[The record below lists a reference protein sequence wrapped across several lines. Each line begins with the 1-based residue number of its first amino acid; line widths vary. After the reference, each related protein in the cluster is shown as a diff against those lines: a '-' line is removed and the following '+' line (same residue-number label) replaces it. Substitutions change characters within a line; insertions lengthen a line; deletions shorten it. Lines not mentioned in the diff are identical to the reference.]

1 VIEQVRDE
9 LRTAL
14 AAHGLDGQFGA
25 VLDAVADGVTVQ
37 DRSGRVVYANAAAV
51 RLIGFT
57 SSDEL
62 LAAAPG
68 EILTRFELFDEAGNR
83 LPVSALPGRRALEG
97 VGKPEATVGFR
108 VVATGQERW
117 ATVRATP
124 MHAPDGTVRF
134 AINTFHDI
142 TDRVRMEVALRA
154 SEARYRQ
161 LVEAMP
167 QIAWMTDQTGAIV
180 LVNRRWTEY
189 TGQERS
195 TGQTLEIDLWVH
207 PDDRGALAEGWLRAL
222 AAGET
227 FEAACRLRRR
237 DGTYHWHLLRAVA
250 VRGDGGAVE
259 TWIGTSTDIDAAK
272 RAEDGLRLLARA
284 SERLAATLSLP
295 EVLDAA
301 AEIAVPDLADWAL
314 IDVVEAD
321 GSLRRAALAA
331 GHPGLEADIRMLLP
345 YPPDPNGQSPA
356 AQALRTGHP
365 VLVPNLEESDIDR
378 MARGPEHLAILERL
392 GPQSGIALPLI
403 ARDRTLGVL
412 QLLTGRSGRRYTPPD
427 RELAGTFA
435 ARVALAASNAQH
447 YAAQQVAREAAE
459 ESAARTDRLA
469 RASGALVAAFTRDE
483 AFDVVLRDSI
493 AGNGATGGAVV
504 MRDPDRPEIEVVATM
519 GLASAT
525 LDRWRRMGLNEDI
538 PFAVAVR
545 NGRPVWIRDYA
556 TNESGNDEVRAAQRA
571 SPNRAA
577 CAVPIVIE
585 GRAVG
590 ALGLTFAEPRPFDE
604 EDRRY
609 IAAYADLAA
618 QALDRVF
625 LSEAREALLAGLD
638 EQRGRLET
646 VLRQM
651 PAGVVI
657 AEAPSGRMLLTN
669 DAVEQIWRGPMP
681 RAGELAEYETYAG
694 FHPDGRRLR
703 AEEWPLARAVTSGET
718 VTNEEIEFLRADG
731 SRGWLVMDAAPIRDR
746 DGRVAAAVG
755 TMSDV
760 TDRRARQENQRFLAD
775 AAAILGSSLEYEE
788 TIARVAELAV
798 PRVADWCIVDLAGDD
813 GAVRRIKIAHVNPE
827 RLALAERY
835 GEQYPPDPDA
845 PTGAYAAI
853 RSGVSELVS
862 VVPPE
867 VIDAAATNE
876 EQRALLR
883 SLEIRS
889 YMCVPLRVGER
900 SIGAIT
906 FIGGESGRRF
916 TDEDLAFAEDL
927 AGRAAAAVERARLFR
942 DVGQYKRLVDAS
954 FDALFLID
962 PQTLEYTYVNDGAVE
977 QLGRSREE
985 LVALGPTAAI
995 ADLDTDQLRAVVA
1008 PLIDGSLESRT
1019 VTLSHRHASGRL
1031 IPVEVLLQHVDLP
1044 GTAGRIVAI
1053 ARDMSERVEAQA
1065 RLQRLAESEHA
1076 RAAELNAVIRAMGD
1090 GLIVCDSTGS
1100 ISLSNP
1106 AARDL
1111 FGGAIPRSYADLLAR
1126 LDDPDGLAPA
1136 LGSRAGPVELRLL
1149 DEDGQECW
1157 VELSTFPVGG
1167 PESDSARAGD
1177 ETIVLLRDVTV
1188 VRRQQIVRDAFLGV
1202 LSHELRTPVTTI
1214 FAASKVLARPNSSL
1228 ADEARREMFE
1238 DIRLEAE
1245 RLHRLVEDV
1254 IALTRF
1260 GDEEGD
1266 IGNEPVLLQ
1275 RILPGVASS
1284 EIARWPSAT
1293 FRLFV
1298 PVGLPTVVADPTY
1311 VEQVVRN
1318 LLSNAAK
1325 YGGGGVTIDVAAE
1338 ASDEEVTVRIVD
1350 DGPGFPADEADRL
1363 FERFFRSPTTAGRA
1377 SGAGIG
1383 LFVCA
1388 RLIHAMGGRIWAV
1401 PRSTGGAEFGFS
1413 LRVMAES

>member
-1 VIEQVRDE
+1 VIEQVHDE

-14 AAHGLDGQFGA
+14 AAHALEGQFGA
-25 VLDAVADGVTVQ
+25 ILDAVADGVTVQ

-51 RLIGFT
+51 RLIGFE
-57 SSDEL
+57 SADEL
-62 LAAAPG
+62 VSAAPAD
-68 EILTRFELFDEAGNR
+68 ILTRFELFDEAGDR

-97 VGKPEATVGFR
+97 VEEPEATVGFR
-108 VVATGQERW
+108 VVATGEERW

-124 MHAPDGTVRF
+124 MHGPDGTVRF

-142 TDRVRMEVALRA
+142 TDRVRMEAAVRA

-167 QIAWMTDQTGAIV
+167 QIAWMTDRTGAIV

-189 TGQERS
+189 TGEQRS
-195 TGQTLEIDLWVH
+195 AGQTLEIDRWIH
-207 PDDRGALAEGWLRAL
+207 PDDQPALAEGWLRAL

-237 DGTYHWHLLRAVA
+237 DGTFHWHLLRVVA
-250 VRGDGGAVE
+250 VHDDSGTVE

-284 SERLAATLSLP
+284 SERLESTLSLR
-295 EVLDAA
+295 EVLEAA
-301 AEIAVPDLADWAL
+301 VELAVPDLADWAL

-331 GHPGLEADIRMLLP
+331 GHPALEADIRKLLP
-345 YPPDPNGQSPA
+345 FPPDPNGPSPA
-356 AQALRTGHP
+356 AQALRTGQP
-365 VLVPNLEESDIDR
+365 VLVPNLEGPDMDR
-378 MARGPEHLAILERL
+378 MARSPEHLAILGRL
-392 GPQSGIALPLI
+392 GPQSGLALPLI

-427 RELAGTFA
+427 RELASTFA
-435 ARVALAASNAQH
+435 TRVALAASNARL
-447 YAAQQVAREAAE
+447 YAAEEVAREAAE
-459 ESAARTDRLA
+459 ASASRTDRLA
-469 RASGALVAAFTRDE
+469 RAAGALVGAFARE
-483 AFDVVLRDSI
+483 EVVEVVLRDSI

-504 MRDPDRPEIEVVATM
+504 MRDPDRPEIEVVASM
-519 GLASAT
+519 GLAPLT
-525 LDRWRRMGLNEDI
+525 VDRWRRMPLDEDI

-545 NGRPVWIRDYA
+545 NGRPVWIRDYE
-556 TNESGNDEVRAAQRA
+556 TDETGNEEVRAARRA
-571 SPNRAA
+571 SPNGAA

-590 ALGLTFAEPRPFDE
+590 ALGLTFAQPRPFDD

-609 IAAYADLAA
+609 ITAYADLAA
-618 QALDRVF
+618 QALDRVS

-651 PAGVVI
+651 PAGVII

-669 DAVEQIWRGPMP
+669 AAVEQIWRGPMP
-681 RAGELAEYETYAG
+681 RAGDLAEYDAYTG
-694 FHPDGRRLR
+694 FHSDGRRLR
-703 AEEWPLARAVTSGET
+703 ADEWPLARAVAVGET
-718 VTNEEIEFLRADG
+718 VTSQEIEFLRGDG
-731 SRGWLVMDAAPIRDR
+731 SRGWLVMDAAPVRDR
-746 DGRVAAAVG
+746 DGRVVAAVG

-798 PRVADWCIVDLAGDD
+798 PRVADWCIVDLSDDD
-813 GAVRRIKIAHVNPE
+813 GTVRRIKIAHANPE

-835 GEQYPPDPDA
+835 GEQYPPDPVA
-845 PTGAYAAI
+845 PTGPYAVI
-853 RSGVSELVS
+853 RSGVSELIS
-862 VVPPE
+862 NVPPQ
-867 VIDAAATNE
+867 VIDAAARNA
-876 EQRALLR
+876 EQRELLHG
-883 SLEIRS
+883 LEIRS
-889 YMCVPLRVGER
+889 YMCVPLRAGER
-900 SIGAIT
+900 PIGAIT
-906 FIGGESGRRF
+906 FVGGESGRRF

-927 AGRAAAAVERARLFR
+927 AARAAAAVERARLFR

-954 FDALFLID
+954 VDALFMID

-977 QLGRSREE
+977 QLGRTRED
-985 LVALGPTAAI
+985 LVALGPAAVI
-995 ADLDTDQLRAVVA
+995 DDLDTEQLRAVVA
-1008 PLIDGSLESRT
+1008 PLVDGSLESRT

-1031 IPVEVLLQHVDLP
+1031 VPVEVLLQHVDLP
-1044 GTAGRIVAI
+1044 GTTGRIVAV
-1053 ARDMSERVEAQA
+1053 ARDMTDRVEVQA
-1065 RLQRLAESEHA
+1065 RLERLAESEHA

-1090 GLIVCDSTGS
+1090 GLVVCDARGR

-1111 FGGAIPRSYADLLAR
+1111 FGGAIPGSFGALVVR

-1136 LGSRAGPVELRLL
+1136 LGSRAGPIELRVR
-1149 DEDGQECW
+1149 DEDAPERW
-1157 VELSTFPVGG
+1157 VELSTFPVSGA
-1167 PESDSARAGD
+1167 ESDSVRAGE
-1177 ETIVLLRDVTV
+1177 ETIVLLRDVTA
-1188 VRRQQIVRDAFLGV
+1188 VRRQQVVRDAFLGV

-1214 FAASKVLARPNSSL
+1214 FAASKVLAKPNSSL
-1228 ADEARREMFE
+1228 ADETRREMFE

-1260 GDEEGD
+1260 GDEGGD

-1275 RILPGVASS
+1275 RILPGVVSS

-1293 FRLFV
+1293 FRLSV

-1325 YGGGGVTIDVAAE
+1325 YGGGGVTIDVSAVTSE
-1338 ASDEEVTVRIVD
+1338 EEVTVRIVD

-1401 PRSTGGAEFGFS
+1401 PRPTGGAEFGFS

>member
-1 VIEQVRDE
+1 VIEQVRDD
-9 LRTAL
+9 LQSAL
-14 AAHGLDGQFGA
+14 AGGALDDQLGA

-37 DRSGRVVYANAAAV
+37 DQRGHVVYANAAAV

-57 SSDEL
+57 STDEV
-62 LAAAPG
+62 LAATPA
-68 EILTRFELFDEAGNR
+68 EILSRFELFDEAGTR

-97 VGKPEATVGFR
+97 VEEPEATVGFR
-108 VVATGQERW
+108 VVATGEERW

-124 MHAPDGTVRF
+124 MHGPDGTVRY

-142 TDRVRMEVALRA
+142 TDRVRMEAAVRA

-167 QIAWMTDQTGAIV
+167 QIAWMTDRTGAIV
-180 LVNRRWTEY
+180 LVNRRWSEY
-189 TGQERS
+189 TGQKRS
-195 TGQTLEIDLWVH
+195 AGQTLEIDRWVH
-207 PDDRGALAEGWLRAL
+207 PDDRPALAEGWLRAL

-237 DGTYHWHLLRAVA
+237 DGTYQWHLLRAVA
-250 VRGDGGAVE
+250 VRTDAGAVE
-259 TWIGTSTDIDAAK
+259 TWIGTSTNIDAAK

-284 SERLAATLSLP
+284 SERLEATLSLP

-301 AEIAVPDLADWAL
+301 VEIAVPDLGDWAL

-331 GHPGLEADIRMLLP
+331 GHPGLEADIRELLP

-356 AQALRTGHP
+356 AEALRTGLP
-365 VLVPNLEESDIDR
+365 VLVPNLEDSDIDR
-378 MARGPEHLAILERL
+378 MARSPEHLAILGRL

-403 ARDRTLGVL
+403 ARDRTIGVL

-427 RELAGTFA
+427 RELAVTFS
-435 ARVALAASNAQH
+435 ARVALAASNAQL
-447 YAAQQVAREAAE
+447 YAAQEVAREAAE
-459 ESAARTDRLA
+459 ASAARTDRLA
-469 RASGALVAAFTRDE
+469 RAAGSLVGAFTRDE
-483 AFDVVLRDSI
+483 VFDVILQDSI
-493 AGNGATGGAVV
+493 AGNGASGGAIV
-504 MRDPDRPEIEVVATM
+504 MRDPDAPEIEVVASL
-519 GLASAT
+519 GLASVSV
-525 LDRWRRMGLNEDI
+525 DRWRRMGLDEDI

-545 NGRPVWIRDYA
+545 DVAPVWIRDYA
-556 TNESGNDEVRAAQRA
+556 TDESGNEEVRAARRA

-585 GRAVG
+585 GRSVG
-590 ALGLTFAEPRPFDE
+590 ALGLTFATPRAFDE

-609 IAAYADLAA
+609 ISAYADLAA
-618 QALDRVF
+618 QALDRVS

-651 PAGVVI
+651 PAGVII

-669 DAVEQIWRGPMP
+669 AAVEHIWRGPMP
-681 RAGELAEYETYAG
+681 RAGQLADYEAFGG
-694 FHPDGRRLR
+694 FHPDGRRLH
-703 AEEWPLARAVTSGET
+703 AEEWPLARALTSGET
-718 VTNEEIEFLRADG
+718 VTNEEIEFLRGDG

-746 DGRVAAAVG
+746 EGRVVAAVG

-760 TDRRARQENQRFLAD
+760 TDRRVRQENQRFLAD
-775 AAAILGSSLEYEE
+775 AAEILGSSLEYEE

-798 PRVADWCIVDLAGDD
+798 PRVADWCVVDLVGDD
-813 GAVRRIKIAHVNPE
+813 GTVRRIKIAHANPE
-827 RLALAERY
+827 RLALVERY
-835 GEQYPPDPDA
+835 AEQYPPDPSS
-845 PTGAYAAI
+845 PTGAYAVI
-853 RSGVSELVS
+853 RSGVSELVAS
-862 VVPPE
+862 LPPD
-867 VIDAAATNE
+867 VIDGAAKNDD
-876 EQRALLR
+876 QRALLR

-889 YMCVPLRVGER
+889 YMCVPLRTGER
-900 SIGAIT
+900 TIGAIT
-906 FIGGESGRRF
+906 FIGAESGRRF
-916 TDEDLAFAEDL
+916 TREDLAFAEDL
-927 AGRAAAAVERARLFR
+927 ADRAAAAVERARLFR

-962 PQTLEYTYVNDGAVE
+962 PLTLEYVYVNDGAVD
-977 QLGRSREE
+977 QLGLSRDE
-985 LVALGPTAAI
+985 LVALGPAEII
-995 ADLDTDQLRAVVA
+995 ADLDTDQLRTVIG
-1008 PLIDGSLESRT
+1008 PLIDGSVESRT
-1019 VTLSHRHASGRL
+1019 VTVSHRHASGRL

-1053 ARDMSERVEAQA
+1053 ARDMSERVEAQV

-1076 RAAELNAVIRAMGD
+1076 KAAELNAVIRAMGD
-1090 GLIVCDSTGS
+1090 GLIVCDASGV

-1106 AARDL
+1106 AAAAL
-1111 FGGAIPRSYADLLAR
+1111 FGGVVPRTYAELVAR
-1126 LDDPDGLAPA
+1126 FDDPEGVVPSP
-1136 LGSRAGPVELRLL
+1136 GSRAGPIDLRVG
-1149 DEDGQECW
+1149 DADGPERW

-1167 PESDSARAGD
+1167 PGSETTRGV
-1177 ETIVLLRDVTV
+1177 ETIVRLRDVTV
-1188 VRRQQIVRDAFLGV
+1188 IRRQQVVRDAFLGV
-1202 LSHELRTPVTTI
+1202 LSHELRTPITTI
-1214 FAASKVLARPNSSL
+1214 YAASKVLARPSSTL
-1228 ADEARREMFE
+1228 ADETRREMFE

-1260 GDEEGD
+1260 GDEGGD
-1266 IGNEPVLLQ
+1266 VGDEPVLLQ
-1275 RILPGVASS
+1275 RILPGVVAS
-1284 EIARWPSAT
+1284 EIARWPAAT
-1293 FRLFV
+1293 FRLEV
-1298 PVGLPTVVADPTY
+1298 PVGLPTVIADPTY

-1318 LLSNAAK
+1318 MLSNAAK

-1338 ASDEEVTVRIVD
+1338 ATEDEVTVRIVD
-1350 DGPGFPADEADRL
+1350 NGPGFPPEETDRL

-1388 RLIHAMGGRIWAV
+1388 RLIHAMGGRIWAA
-1401 PRSTGGAEFGFS
+1401 PRPDGGAEFGFS
-1413 LRVMAES
+1413 LRVMPES

>member
-1 VIEQVRDE
+1 MIEQVRDD

-14 AAHGLDGQFGA
+14 AGGALDDEFGA

-37 DRSGRVVYANAAAV
+37 DQRGHVVYANAAAV

-57 SSDEL
+57 SADEV
-62 LAAAPG
+62 LAASPA
-68 EILTRFELFDEAGNR
+68 EILSRFELFDEAGTR

-97 VGKPEATVGFR
+97 VEEPEATVGFR
-108 VVATGQERW
+108 VVATGEERW

-124 MHAPDGTVRF
+124 MHGPDGSVRY

-142 TDRVRMEVALRA
+142 TDRVRMEAAVRA

-167 QIAWMTDQTGAIV
+167 QIAWMTDRTGAIV
-180 LVNRRWTEY
+180 LVNRRWSEY
-189 TGQERS
+189 TGQKR
-195 TGQTLEIDLWVH
+195 TAGQTLEIDRWVH
-207 PDDRGALAEGWLRAL
+207 PDDRPALAEGWLRAL
-222 AAGET
+222 AAGES

-237 DGTYHWHLLRAVA
+237 DGTYQWHLLRAVA
-250 VRGDGGAVE
+250 VRADGGAVE
-259 TWIGTSTDIDAAK
+259 TWIGTSTNIDAAK

-284 SERLAATLSLP
+284 SERLEATLSLP

-301 AEIAVPDLADWAL
+301 VESAVPDLGDWAL

-331 GHPGLEADIRMLLP
+331 GHPGLEADIRELLP
-345 YPPDPNGQSPA
+345 FPPDANGQSPA
-356 AQALRTGHP
+356 AEALRTGQP
-365 VLVPNLEESDIDR
+365 VLVPNLEGSDIDR
-378 MARGPEHLAILERL
+378 MARSPEHLAILGRL

-403 ARDRTLGVL
+403 ARDRTIGVM

-427 RELAGTFA
+427 RELAMTFA
-435 ARVALAASNAQH
+435 ARVALAASNAQL
-447 YAAQQVAREAAE
+447 YAAQEVAREAAE
-459 ESAARTDRLA
+459 DSAARTDRLA
-469 RASGALVAAFTRDE
+469 RAAGALVGAFTRDE
-483 AFDVVLRDSI
+483 VFDVILHDSI
-493 AGNGATGGAVV
+493 AGNGASGGAIV
-504 MRDPDRPEIEVVATM
+504 MRDPDAPEIEVVGSL

-525 LDRWRRMGLNEDI
+525 VDRWRRMALDEDI

-545 NGRPVWIRDYA
+545 DGAPVWIRDYA
-556 TNESGNDEVRAAQRA
+556 TDESGNDEVRAARRA

-590 ALGLTFAEPRPFDE
+590 ALGLTFATPRAFDE

-609 IAAYADLAA
+609 ISAYADLAA
-618 QALDRVF
+618 QALDRVS

-651 PAGVVI
+651 PAGVII

-669 DAVEQIWRGPMP
+669 ASVEHIWRGSMP
-681 RAGELAEYETYAG
+681 RAGELADYEAFDG
-694 FHPDGRRLR
+694 FHPDGRRLH
-703 AEEWPLARAVTSGET
+703 AAEWPLARAVTSGET
-718 VTNEEIEFLRADG
+718 VTNEEIEFLRGDG

-746 DGRVAAAVG
+746 EGRVVAAVG

-775 AAAILGSSLEYEE
+775 AAEILGSSLEYEE

-798 PRVADWCIVDLAGDD
+798 PRVADWCVVDLTGDD
-813 GAVRRIKIAHVNPE
+813 GTVRRIKIAHANPE
-827 RLALAERY
+827 RLALVERY
-835 GEQYPPDPDA
+835 AEHYPPDPKS
-845 PTGAYAAI
+845 PTGAYAVI
-853 RSGVSELVS
+853 RSGVPELVTS
-862 VVPPE
+862 LPPDA
-867 VIDAAATNE
+867 IDRAAKDD
-876 EQRALLR
+876 EQRALLH
-883 SLEIRS
+883 SLGIRS
-889 YMCVPLRVGER
+889 YMCVPLRTGER
-900 SIGAIT
+900 TIGAIT
-906 FIGGESGRRF
+906 FIGAESGRRF
-916 TDEDLAFAEDL
+916 TEEDLAFAEDL
-927 AGRAAAAVERARLFR
+927 ADRAAAAVERARLFR

-954 FDALFLID
+954 VDALFLID
-962 PQTLEYTYVNDGAVE
+962 PVTLEYVYVNDGAVD

-985 LVALGPTAAI
+985 LVALGPAEVI
-995 ADLDTDQLRAVVA
+995 ADLDTGQLRVLIG
-1008 PLIDGSLESRT
+1008 PLTDGSVESRT
-1019 VTLSHRHASGRL
+1019 VTVSHRHATGRL

-1053 ARDMSERVEAQA
+1053 ARDMSERVEAQV

-1076 RAAELNAVIRAMGD
+1076 KAAELNAVIRAMGD
-1090 GLIVCDSTGS
+1090 GLIVCDAKGT

-1106 AARDL
+1106 AAAEL
-1111 FGGAIPRSYADLLAR
+1111 FGGVVPRTYTELVAQ
-1126 LDDPDGLAPA
+1126 LDDPDRVAPGP
-1136 LGSRAGPVELRLL
+1136 GSRAGPVDLRVRGV
-1149 DEDGQECW
+1149 DDQERW

-1167 PESDSARAGD
+1167 PESESARGV

-1188 VRRQQIVRDAFLGV
+1188 IRRRQVVRDAFLGV
-1202 LSHELRTPVTTI
+1202 LSHELRTPITTI
-1214 FAASKVLARPNSSL
+1214 YAASKVLARPSSKL
-1228 ADEARREMFE
+1228 ADETRREMFE
-1238 DIRLEAE
+1238 DIRMEAE

-1260 GDEEGD
+1260 GDEGGD
-1266 IGNEPVLLQ
+1266 VGDEPVLLQ
-1275 RILPGVASS
+1275 RILPGVVAS
-1284 EIARWPSAT
+1284 ETARWPAAT
-1293 FRLFV
+1293 FELEV
-1298 PVGLPTVVADPTY
+1298 PVGLPTVIADPTY

-1318 LLSNAAK
+1318 MLSNAAK

-1338 ASDEEVTVRIVD
+1338 ATDDEVTVRIVD
-1350 DGPGFPADEADRL
+1350 DGPGFPAEEADRL

-1388 RLIHAMGGRIWAV
+1388 RLIHAMGGRIWAA
-1401 PRSTGGAEFGFS
+1401 PRPAGGAEFGFS
-1413 LRVMAES
+1413 LRVMPDS